1 MKTFDLVTVGHLSID
16 QIITPKLDH
25 KQMLG
30 GSPAYVSLAAR
41 RLDARVGIISS
52 VGEDF
57 PEAYIEFLQ
66 SNNVDLFEVRIV
78 ENDFTTSFV
87 LEYYSNGKRQ
97 LWLENLGPPIL
108 LEDLPTSFDAKIIH
122 VAPIAGEIAPE
133 TVNKLRKRTKILSLD
148 PQGFLREF
156 SKDGRVSVKNL
167 MPQSVL
173 EQIDIYKSSSE
184 EIRVVTGLRSL
195 KKAMKKIS
203 GLGVKIVIVTM
214 DAGGAEVFFEETFHR
229 IPAYKPITLVDPTG
243 AGDTFAGAF
252 LAEYVKRKDPVWC
265 ACVGAAAASLKIET
279 VGPYSLGGKEAVY
292 HRAKRLYEKC
302 MQRETHNGL

>member
-16 QIITPKLDH
+16 QIITPKLDR

-41 RLDARVGIISS
+41 KLDAQVGVIST
-52 VGEDF
+52 VGADF

-66 SNNVDLFEVRIV
+66 GNNVDLFGVRKV
-78 ENDFTTSFV
+78 KNDFTTSFV

-97 LWLENLGPPIL
+97 LSLKSLGPQIL

-133 TVNKLRKRTKILSLD
+133 TVNELRKKTKILSLD

-184 EIRVVTGLRSL
+184 EIRVVTGLQSL

-229 IPAYKPITLVDPTG
+229 IPAYKPATLIDPTG

-265 ACVGAAAASLKIET
+265 ACVGAAAASLKIEI

-292 HRAKRLYEKC
+292 SRAECLHEKY
-302 MQRETHNGL
+302 MRRETHNGL